1 MEIIQSSSVGLTPE
15 NQQLV
20 NVWNNS
26 RADAEV
32 DVIICMES
40 VEPRRD
46 EMTDRRYGAFMHSI
60 YTYVSE
66 SIKTTEINTDING
79 FACSQIC
86 SHNIL
91 TVQEIYMLNWIVFLP
106 EKGERGSWRGE
117 RTNWTAT
124 VFLIPELA
132 LELDDD
138 NFISTY
144 IRNGT
149 GPTYGP
155 AEMFEIFIYVM
166 AGQISRFRCYV
177 GGDGVCVY
185 TSKSEEC
192 KVILTP
198 PDWPTDESFDLLLY
212 HRFSSHRF
220 SPFENFRDP
229 PPNNPNSSR
238 YGSKKKKKK
247 KKNKNKNKKQIP
259 ETEEQITECNC
270 CLEEDE
276 EIAWKCKTCK
286 RGIICV
292 KCVKQWVRKN
302 PDRKCPCCRT

>member
-1 MEIIQSSSVGLTPE
+1 MESSVGLTPE

-32 DVIICMES
+32 DVIICMEN
-40 VEPRRD
+40 VQPIRD
-46 EMTDRRYGAFMHSI
+46 EIPDGKYGAFMHSI

-66 SIKTTEINTDING
+66 SIKTTEINTEING

-86 SHNIL
+86 SHN
-91 TVQEIYMLNWIVFLP
+91 MLNWIIFLP
-106 EKGERGSWRGE
+106 EKDWRAHVNWRGE

-124 VFLIPELA
+124 VFLIPELVM
-132 LELDDD
+132 ED
-138 NFISTY
+138 NFITKY
-144 IRNGT
+144 INHSDGL
-149 GPTYGP
+149 TYGP
-155 AEMFEIFIYVM
+155 AEMFEIFIYM
-166 AGQISRFRCYV
+166 MSGHMSGSGQIRRLICYL
-177 GGDGVCVY
+177 GSTSTTDGVCIY
-185 TSKSEEC
+185 TSKNDES

-198 PDWPTDESFDLLLY
+198 PDWPTEEGLQLLLTDL
-212 HRFSSHRF
+212 SHRF
-220 SPFENFRDP
+220 SHLENSREP
-229 PPNNPNSSR
+229 QNNPNSSR

-247 KKNKNKNKKQIP
+247 KKNKNKKQIP
-259 ETEEQITECNC
+259 ETEEKITECNC

-292 KCVKQWVRKN
+292 KCVKRWVRNN